1 MTCRVLTLRKKKSHS
16 TSSTST
22 RRISNPWSPRLGPKR
37 TVRWLRAFPQNL
49 PWRWSWRYL
58 PPPQS
63 PPPAPMEDVGQVNL
77 ILPIHL
83 PAAQDPPQA
92 PPQPLRP
99 PIRLVYS
106 RRPKAAGPSTS
117 APVVLPSQPTPVATG
132 VPRKDKT
139 PFSDKDLRR
148 SLRLKIKSLGFKRN
162 IHSAKAGPSIQDF
175 PAIEDFINISSHG
188 RAAISTRARG
198 LAPPPPRCFPK
209 PNESAGAASRPHE
222 STTTAARR
230 FCQGS

>member
-1 MTCRVLTLRKKKSHS
+1 MTCRVLTLRKKKSLS

-22 RRISNPWSPRLGPKR
+22 RRISNPWFQGLGPVR
-37 TVRWLRAFPQNL
+37 TVRRLRAFPQNL

-63 PPPAPMEDVGQVNL
+63 PPLAPAEDAGQVNL
-77 ILPIHL
+77 ILPIHI

-106 RRPKAAGPSTS
+106 RRPKAAGPSAS
-117 APVVLPSQPTPVATG
+117 APVVLPSQPTPAVTDAS
-132 VPRKDKT
+132 RKDKT
-139 PFSDKDLRR
+139 PLSDKDLRR

-162 IHSAKAGPSIQDF
+162 LHSAKAGPSIQDF
-175 PAIEDFINISSHG
+175 PAIEDFINISSESDDPEPAPADRDAPG
-188 RAAISTRARG
+188 PALSPRQAQAI
-198 LAPPPPRCFPK
+198 
-209 PNESAGAASRPHE
+209 
-222 STTTAARR
+222 
-230 FCQGS
+230 